1 MKKTTYI
8 ILALLAFT
16 VITAIATFPVLL
28 ATAKVPDGLASL
40 QIPDRI
46 DLNNRGLAD
55 TITVDSITK
64 INTEYEFP
72 IYIDSDSTEYRYAN
86 YCISIIEDPQ
96 LTQPIVVVNRGWKD
110 YVTVTDENNVLN
122 IDIDFHTIVSKF
134 EADYGKHTYFSTD
147 IYSDRYFN
155 QVAEVHVPT
164 GMLREVSTSDH
175 FMSDIVY
182 SLRDFKDASLTVCSD
197 CIMTNC
203 SFRTLS
209 TNTEITTEEVVSA
222 F

>member
-28 ATAKVPDGLASL
+28 ATAKVPDGLARL

-64 INTEYEFP
+64 INTEYAFP
-72 IYIDSDSTEYRYAN
+72 IHIDSDSTEYQYAD
-86 YCISIIEDPQ
+86 YCISVVEDPQ
-96 LTQPIVVVNRGWKD
+96 LTQPIVVVNRGWKG

-122 IDIDFHTIVSKF
+122 IDIDFHSIVSKF
-134 EADYGKHTYFSTD
+134 EVDYGKDKYFSTD
-147 IYSDRYFN
+147 IYADTDLN
-155 QVAEVHVPT
+155 EVAVVRVPG
-164 GMLREVSTSDH
+164 GMLREISKDDRFYST
-175 FMSDIVY
+175 DIVY
-182 SLRDFKDASLTVCSD
+182 CLRDFKDASLKVCND

-209 TNTEITTEEVVSA
+209 INTEITTE
-222 F
+222 